1 MSLFALCV
9 LCSDG
14 TLNPHGVRFGSAE
27 IYNISECI
35 TFSSVW
41 FACDQMW
48 LVCDQN
54 VICMW
59 SKCDSHVIC
68 MWSKCDLHVI
78 KMWWY
83 CVSRLVLVLL
93 ALAEQME
100 EIADSLCV
108 GQQYQGDE
116 RVVLFLKMAAGYRYC
131 RRITWPHVVVMWPWY
146 SLPPVSFS
154 NELVKKVKSEIRSQ
168 LSARHVP
175 SIVLETKDIPVSVFY
190 VACHRLPYSLTA
202 DFSLSFSSSLSLSFL
217 FLSLSLSFSSSLPP
231 SLPLSPSPSLP
242 LFPLSLSP
250 LLPLLLPVHYQF
262 EESWGSSEEDH
273 FRRRHP
279 TAWSTG

>member
-1 MSLFALCV
+1 
-9 LCSDG
+9 
-14 TLNPHGVRFGSAE
+14 
-27 IYNISECI
+27 
-35 TFSSVW
+35 
-41 FACDQMW
+41 
-48 LVCDQN
+48 
-54 VICMW
+54 MW
-59 SKCDSHVIC
+59 SKCDLHVIK
-68 MWSKCDLHVI
+68 MWFTCDLHVI

-131 RRITWPHVVVMWPWY
+131 RRITWPYVVVMWPWY

-190 VACHRLPYSLTA
+190 VACHRLAYSGIHLLQTYLFLSPP
-202 DFSLSFSSSLSLSFL
+202 FSPPLPLFLYSHFPSLLSFL
-217 FLSLSLSFSSSLPP
+217 FFSQYTINSKKVEVAVKRIISGEDIQQRGALANPQSLNLYYNIPELDIRIAG
-231 SLPLSPSPSLP
+231 
-242 LFPLSLSP
+242 
-250 LLPLLLPVHYQF
+250 Q
-262 EESWGSSEEDH
+262 
-273 FRRRHP
+273 
-279 TAWSTG
+279 